1 MRKTMINAT
10 YAAALND
17 VEELKTPNGN
27 IKIRDKKLLIK
38 LITAEDPHNT
48 LGHDYFFFFFKMTA
62 ANRVITPT
70 ENGFSVTETPELFG
84 NYRRLT
90 LETSMKDMHEAIE
103 ACIKECIK
111 AINKHFGQPTEA

>member
-1 MRKTMINAT
+1 MINAT

-48 LGHDYFFFFFKMTA
+48 FGDDYFSVGVKMTA
-62 ANRVITPT
+62 AKRVITPT

-90 LETSMKDMHEAIE
+90 LEASMKDMHEAIE
-103 ACIKECIK
+103 ACIEECIK